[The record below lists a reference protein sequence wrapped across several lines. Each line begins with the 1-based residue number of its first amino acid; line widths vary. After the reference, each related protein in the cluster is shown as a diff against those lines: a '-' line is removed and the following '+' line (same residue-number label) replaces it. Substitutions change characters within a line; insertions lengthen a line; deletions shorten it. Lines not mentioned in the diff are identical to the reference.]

1 MAGISYSD
9 LRTNIRTYTE
19 VDSSVLSDS
28 VIENIVLNAEYR
40 IFRDVPS
47 DAYRKTA
54 TDNLVANQEH
64 ANVPAF
70 SPVAIFSI
78 PSVVNVDAIF

>member
-40 IFRDVPS
+40 IFRGVPG
-47 DAYRKTA
+47 D
-54 TDNLVANQEH
+54 
-64 ANVPAF
+64 
-70 SPVAIFSI
+70 I
-78 PSVVNVDAIF
+78 

>member
-9 LRTNIRTYTE
+9 LRTNIRNYTE
-19 VDSSVLSDS
+19 VSSTVLSDS

-40 IFRDVPS
+40 IFRDVPI

-64 ANVPAF
+64 ANVPAGALF
-70 SPVAIFSI
+70 VRAVQVA
-78 PSVVNVDAIF
+78 DATSDFN

>member
-47 DAYRKTA
+47 DAYRTS
-54 TDNLVANQEH
+54 TRFL
-64 ANVPAF
+64 
-70 SPVAIFSI
+70 IFCL
-78 PSVVNVDAIF
+78 